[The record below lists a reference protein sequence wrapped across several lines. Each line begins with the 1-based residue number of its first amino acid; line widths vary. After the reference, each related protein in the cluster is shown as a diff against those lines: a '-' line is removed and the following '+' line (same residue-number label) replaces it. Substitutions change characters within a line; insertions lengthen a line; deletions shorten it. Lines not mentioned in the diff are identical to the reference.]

1 MYFDVH
7 TLFQFLPDL
16 LDGLKLTILA
26 LILCFIFSALLGMV
40 ACIGALS
47 EGVLARALARMYI
60 NTFRVI
66 PDIVLIFWIYYCLP
80 LILAIKLP
88 TFTAGVI
95 ALSLTSGA
103 FMAESFRAGIQAVP
117 RGQVEASLALG
128 LSIYPRWRLIILPPA
143 IRWMMPALINN
154 FTDLLKHTTL
164 LAGIGVA
171 ELTYQAYTLGASTF
185 RYLEFLSAVAIAY
198 FAIIFPLSMFARIAE
213 FRLKARMIR

>member
-7 TLFQFLPDL
+7 TLLQYLPDL
-16 LDGLKLTILA
+16 LSGVKLTVIA
-26 LILCFIFSALLGMV
+26 LVLCFAFSAALGLA
-40 ACIGALS
+40 ACFGSLS
-47 EGVLARALARMYI
+47 EGVLARALARGYV
-60 NTFRVI
+60 NTFRVV
-66 PDIVLIFWIYYCLP
+66 PDIVLIFWIYYCLTP
-80 LILAIKLP
+80 ILAIKLP

-117 RGQVEASLALG
+117 RGQVEAALALG
-128 LSIYPRWRLIILPPA
+128 LSFYPRWRLIILPPA
-143 IRWMMPALINN
+143 IRWMMPPLINN

-171 ELTYQAYTLGASTF
+171 ELTYEAYTLGASTF

-198 FAIIFPLSMFARIAE
+198 FLIIFPLSLFARIAE
-213 FRLKARMIR
+213 LHFKARFAR